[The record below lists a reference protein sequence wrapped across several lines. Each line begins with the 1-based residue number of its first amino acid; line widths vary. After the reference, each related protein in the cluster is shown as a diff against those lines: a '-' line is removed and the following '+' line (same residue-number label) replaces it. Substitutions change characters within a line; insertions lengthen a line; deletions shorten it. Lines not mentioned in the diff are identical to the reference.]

1 MQRTSVEQ
9 REWEAE
15 VEEARRLHE
24 DEGLSAADAVSKA
37 HSEAVWLKEQKRK
50 LEHAQKMMELD
61 QKWGAAKQKEAKRL
75 VEQEKM
81 SWADAEAKA
90 QGEARW
96 LRQKEEE
103 KISLAEQMSEAEA
116 EKRHSL
122 AISASEQEMVKAGAV
137 SSDAA
142 ATLATGDAFADG
154 AVPLEMQ
161 KAVGMGEFDAFAGD
175 YSDVDASI
183 PGLKPDVET
192 EAKAERKA
200 KAEKQAVQAQWRAKD
215 ADVRDV
221 RAEYVKWMRAN
232 GKKAPARAAR
242 KKRPDA
248 SPAAKALSGN
258 ALAEAEQDKKKAQGE
273 FERWKK
279 ENNVAGNGDA
289 GLDES
294 DASVSGS
301 AEASADYGA
310 VAAPAKNAVVTF
322 GTDGEQSSDSVP
334 GVNGGGVPLVD
345 PEEVAEA
352 EARAAQKK
360 DLELSSREDADKLER
375 FEAWKKENEKL
386 DYDEDVVNPV
396 PISEDGRIMT
406 PEQAEE
412 EAKAALEE
420 EQMSDEYK
428 QWAATNL
435 RPRNAEGEAKAA
447 YASARSSSSLGAG
460 SVGSVGGAQRVRVA
474 SARGALGN
482 VVLDDLAIFD
492 APEGHRLDFMREL
505 EPFLAMRDRVRANHD
520 ALAEELDAIRVAT
533 PDVYALIQENMG
545 EFKAFMTEGLDVAEM
560 QQSGKG
566 APLPTAEEVFGY
578 LGGMDQRRTR

>member
-1 MQRTSVEQ
+1 MC
-9 REWEAE
+9 
-15 VEEARRLHE
+15 
-24 DEGLSAADAVSKA
+24 
-37 HSEAVWLKEQKRK
+37 
-50 LEHAQKMMELD
+50 
-61 QKWGAAKQKEAKRL
+61 
-75 VEQEKM
+75 
-81 SWADAEAKA
+81 
-90 QGEARW
+90 
-96 LRQKEEE
+96 
-103 KISLAEQMSEAEA
+103 
-116 EKRHSL
+116 
-122 AISASEQEMVKAGAV
+122 
-137 SSDAA
+137 
-142 ATLATGDAFADG
+142 ATC
-154 AVPLEMQ
+154 
-161 KAVGMGEFDAFAGD
+161 
-175 YSDVDASI
+175 
-183 PGLKPDVET
+183 
-192 EAKAERKA
+192 
-200 KAEKQAVQAQWRAKD
+200 
-215 ADVRDV
+215 
-221 RAEYVKWMRAN
+221 
-232 GKKAPARAAR
+232 AR
-242 KKRPDA
+242 KKHPDA
-248 SPAAKALSGN
+248 SQDAKALSGN

-279 ENNVAGNGDA
+279 ENNVAGNGDD
-289 GLDES
+289 GDEG
-294 DASVSGS
+294 DASASAS

-310 VAAPAKNAVVTF
+310 VATP
-322 GTDGEQSSDSVP
+322 SSDSVP
-334 GVNGGGVPLVD
+334 GAKGGGVPTLVD

-447 YASARSSSSLGAG
+447 YASARSSLGSA
-460 SVGSVGGAQRVRVA
+460 GGAQRGFA
-474 SARGALGN
+474 SARGALGD

-505 EPFLAMRDRVRANHD
+505 EPFLAMRERVRKNHD

-545 EFKAFMTEGLDVAEM
+545 EFKAFMTEGLDVADM
-560 QQSGKG
+560 QSGKD